1 MYAMIFGFVALA
13 AYEAEWI
20 RRLQK
25 RHGECRSNL
34 EDTIRLLKDQ
44 LRSVGAAPPG
54 PTEGEA
60 LTVCRRTRPRSRLY
74 SCGNVTRDVIR

>member
-1 MYAMIFGFVALA
+1 MSMGRGRCHPLPDILSRRVMYEIFWPMYAMIFGFVALA

-44 LRSVGAAPPG
+44 LRSVGAAPPDQ
-54 PTEGEA
+54 
-60 LTVCRRTRPRSRLY
+60 LLS
-74 SCGNVTRDVIR
+74 